1 MDCIHAGIDD
11 SRGAVTPQTSAKH
24 AGAFRKFQ
32 MFLQECGIQ
41 DDPFLDAFQANQKTL
56 ILTGFAYSVRT
67 NQNGR
72 TNRPT
77 LHGSTVGSTI
87 GDLVQA
93 FRQNLRPDPT
103 LDVSGL
109 KAQILTRQIKAYTNK
124 DPPTQHQ
131 ACLPLVVWKAIAA
144 DDNTK
149 QNEAIGQLIVGALF
163 FAMRSC
169 EFSTTSGAEQKRTKL
184 LTVENIRFFDKNA
197 AGLIQA
203 ISHSST
209 SPPPQDANC
218 VAITFENQ
226 KNGEKDAT
234 ITQHRTPE
242 GRICPVRTW
251 AAIVVRIINYPKAT
265 NKSTVNTFLASTGK
279 LVRFTATQVKRHL
292 VSSVNAIGPE
302 KLGIDIKKVGTRS
315 LRTSAAMLLYL
326 ANVRTSTIM
335 LIGRWKS
342 DAFLI
347 YLRRQVKEFT
357 EGVTQQ
363 MTSQPD
369 SFFTI
374 PEMITEDLP
383 QRQVA
388 AREDPMTS
396 NPNSAASSARFNGL
410 ATSSNTSHVNS
421 AHATRFNTW
430 G

>member
-1 MDCIHAGIDD
+1 M
-11 SRGAVTPQTSAKH
+11 
-24 AGAFRKFQ
+24 FQ
-32 MFLQECGIQ
+32 EHLRRCGITN
-41 DDPFLDAFQANQKTL
+41 DPFLDTFQANQKTL
-56 ILTGFAYSVRT
+56 IITGFAYCVRA
-67 NQNGR
+67 NKYGR
-72 TNRPT
+72 TNR
-77 LHGSTVGSTI
+77 TVLQGNTVKATI
-87 GDLVQA
+87 GHLVQA

-103 LDVSGL
+103 LDASGL

-131 ACLPLVVWKAIAA
+131 ACLPLIVWKAIAA
-144 DDNTK
+144 DTKTK
-149 QNEAIGQLIVGALF
+149 QNEAIGQLIIGALF

-169 EFSTTSGAEQKRTKL
+169 EFSTTSGAEEKRTKL
-184 LTVENIRFFDKNA
+184 LTINNIRFFDKTTT
-197 AGLIQA
+197 GLIKA
-203 ISHSST
+203 IPHTST
-209 SPPPQDANC
+209 NPAPQDANC

-234 ITQHRTPE
+234 ITQHRTPD

-251 AAIVVRIINYPKAT
+251 AALVTRINNYPRT
-265 NKSTVNTFLASTGK
+265 TPQSTVNTFLAATGK
-279 LVRFTATQVKRHL
+279 LVRFTAIQVKRHL
-292 VSSVNAIGPE
+292 VSTVNAIGP
-302 KLGIDIKKVGTRS
+302 KSLGIDVKKVGTRS

-374 PEMITEDLP
+374 PEMISEDLP

-388 AREDPMTS
+388 EREDPMTS
-396 NPNSAASSARFNGL
+396 NANSAASSARFNGL